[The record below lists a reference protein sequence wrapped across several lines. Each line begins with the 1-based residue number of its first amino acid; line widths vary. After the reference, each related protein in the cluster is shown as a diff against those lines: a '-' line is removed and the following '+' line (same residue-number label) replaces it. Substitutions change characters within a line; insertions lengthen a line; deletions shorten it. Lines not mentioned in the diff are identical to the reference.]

1 MSWDEAIKE
10 AYATP
15 DSKVITLAAL
25 ELRHRRFM
33 DEMGRPT
40 QVRVVQAFRDYW
52 LTLEPGAPANGGE
65 SVEFRGV
72 GFAMVPPGQEENQT
86 PTIQIR
92 VPTVSQEVVRYMEQ
106 AIADLDPITCI
117 LRMYVSS
124 DLTRP
129 QMVPPWMFTLSNV
142 TVDSFQMTGSCNLQ
156 DVHNFP
162 FPANVYSVFPF
173 KGLA

>member
-10 AYATP
+10 AFATG
-15 DSKVITLAAL
+15 DTKVITLVAL
-25 ELRHRRFM
+25 ELRHPKFL
-33 DEMGRPT
+33 DELGRPT
-40 QVRVVQAFRDYW
+40 QVRVVQAFKPYM
-52 LTLEPGAPANGGE
+52 LTLEPGAPANGGQ

-72 GFAMVPPGQEENQT
+72 GFAFVPPGTDENET
-86 PTIQIR
+86 PTLQLR

-117 LRMYVSS
+117 CRMYVSS
-124 DLTRP
+124 DLSRP
-129 QMVPPWMFTLSNV
+129 QMVPPWTFTLSNV
-142 TVDSFQMTGSCNLQ
+142 TVDSFQMSGTCNVQ

-162 FPANVYSVFPF
+162 FPSNVYSVIPF